1 MISEMLD
8 LAVKHK
14 VEPWVQKRSM
24 DKVNEVIPLMNKGD
38 VKYRYVLVNEEN
50 GGKL

>member
-14 VEPWVQKRSM
+14 IEPFIQKRKM
-24 DKVNEVIPLMNKGD
+24 DDVNEVIPLMNKGD
-38 VKYRYVLVNEEN
+38 VRYRYVLVNEEN